1 MANNEIP
8 SDRPLSVDEGA
19 EYTGLSKE
27 IWDIIFADDMFLD
40 ETEIAN
46 RLDMSQNT
54 FDRIM
59 DGEMTVDSTG
69 SDMSG
74 GGNLDG

>member
-46 RLDMSQNT
+46 YWHFTSP
-54 FDRIM
+54 
-59 DGEMTVDSTG
+59 
-69 SDMSG
+69 
-74 GGNLDG
+74 